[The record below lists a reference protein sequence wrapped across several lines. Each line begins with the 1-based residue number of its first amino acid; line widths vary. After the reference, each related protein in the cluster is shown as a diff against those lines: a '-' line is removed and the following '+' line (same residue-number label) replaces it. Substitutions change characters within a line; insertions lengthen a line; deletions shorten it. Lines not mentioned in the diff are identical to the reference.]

1 MLPEAP
7 IRRALHWSRDDNGD
21 QVALNPYEGDL
32 ESADY
37 ATSYV
42 VRRDQSQGY
51 VVFGEFA
58 GVTQRVGA
66 FADEEEAREAA
77 QRDADERAESAE
89 A

>member
-32 ESADY
+32 ESAEY

-42 VRRDQSQGY
+42 VRREQASGY
-51 VVFGEFA
+51 VVYGDFA
-58 GVTQRVGA
+58 GVRQRIGS
-66 FADEEEAREAA
+66 FSDDEQARDAA
-77 QRDADERAESAE
+77 QKDADDRAESAE
-89 A
+89 T

>member
-21 QVALNPYEGDL
+21 RVALNPYEGDL

-42 VRRDQSQGY
+42 VRRDPGSGY
-51 VVFGEFA
+51 VVLGEFA
-58 GVTQRVGA
+58 GVTQRIGS
-66 FADEEEAREAA
+66 FLDEAEALDAA
-77 QRDADERAESAE
+77 QKDADERAVPAD

>member
-32 ESADY
+32 ESAEY

-42 VRRDQSQGY
+42 VRREPPSGY
-51 VVFGEFA
+51 VVLGEFA
-58 GVTQRVGA
+58 GVTQRIGT
-66 FADEEEAREAA
+66 FPGESEALDAA
-77 QRDADERAESAE
+77 QKDADGRAESPE

>member
-42 VRRDQSQGY
+42 VRRDPASGY
-51 VVFGEFA
+51 AVLGEFA
-58 GVTQRVGA
+58 GVTQRIGT
-66 FADEEEAREAA
+66 FPSEDEALDAA
-77 QRDADERAESAE
+77 QKDADDRAASAE
-89 A
+89 T